1 MLENAGVTGF
11 TVSELIRGGWGSR
24 WEGEVRLP
32 PPTQIRVNSG
42 FYSKFSSKI
51 IRFFVYSARNSPNS
65 SFNKGIT
72 AVF

>member
-51 IRFFVYSARNSPNS
+51 IRFFVYSARSSPNS
-65 SFNKGIT
+65 PFNKGINE
-72 AVF
+72 AF